1 MITQGD
7 VPRCYDAHARGK
19 VKAAFQV
26 NPHAEQRLALRALTE
41 VVMNSFHK
49 YRSDR

>member
-7 VPRCYDAHARGK
+7 VPRCYDAMRGK
-19 VKAAFQV
+19 VKAAFEV
-26 NPHAEQRLALRALTE
+26 NPHAAQRPALRALTE